1 VRDLEFLPDWYPQ
14 TRRRRR
20 MIVLQAWLTIV
31 LVAGMA
37 SWVVLKDR
45 NNTQDERTL
54 ALQTGQ
60 LDQTYAQLAE
70 VDKLDSMRQQLRQQ
84 EAVVSRIG
92 FPVEACKAVNAI
104 DERMPRQMA
113 LTGVV
118 LEHEEKVDPSALAA
132 NRGSASAS
140 SDVPVERRL
149 RVRVQGV
156 CPTDV
161 DLADF
166 MTQLATVPF
175 FEGINNTYA
184 RERVEQNRAMRE
196 FEVTFS
202 VNLSLGS

>member
-1 VRDLEFLPDWYPQ
+1 MRELEFLPDWYPQ

-20 MIVLQAWLTIV
+20 LIVLQAWLTLV
-31 LVAGMA
+31 LVAGMG

-54 ALQTGQ
+54 ALQTAQ

-70 VDKLDSMRQQLRQQ
+70 VDKLDSLRRQLRRQ
-84 EAVVSRIG
+84 EEIVSRIG
-92 FPVEACKAVNAI
+92 FAVEACKAVNSL
-104 DERMPRQMA
+104 DDRMPRNMA
-113 LTGVV
+113 LTGVI
-118 LEHEEKVDPSALAA
+118 LEHEEKADPSALAA
-132 NRGSASAS
+132 NRSASGGA
-140 SDVPVERRL
+140 SDVPIERRL

-184 RERVEQNRAMRE
+184 RERAENNRLMRE
-196 FEVTFS
+196 FELTFS
-202 VNLSLGS
+202 VNLAMGS